1 MRAQLLIAI
10 YGKEPAEGPEGGSV
24 VPLRPIIVGLSA
36 IALSGAQNSDYPQ
49 WKSALNRYWI

>member
-24 VPLRPIIVGLSA
+24 VPLRPIIVGPSA
-36 IALSGAQNSDYPQ
+36 IALSGAQNSDYCR
-49 WKSALNRYWI
+49 KTLI